1 MEAIKETDHL
11 KKARSTMVSYHGM
24 EIPLINLVSDALKYG
39 ENSDPGIELK
49 KIRQGDA
56 LIDSLTNKVI
66 DMLEVKKNG

>member
-1 MEAIKETDHL
+1 MEARKEMDYL
-11 KKARSTMVSYHGM
+11 KKARSTMVSYYGM

-56 LIDSLTNKVI
+56 LIDSLTKKVI